1 MKNKKAKLKTQK
13 TIVRAIALA
22 TVVLILASVLVMA
35 FK

>member
-13 TIVRAIALA
+13 MIVRVIAIA
-22 TVVLILASVLVMA
+22 TVVLILASMLVMA